1 MEGGDGELR
10 NIGGGPQALLY
21 WLGWPG
27 GHTAYDSSWLVLSRY
42 LHQAE
47 LRLASVRTARCL
59 VSSKQQVQPQRCN
72 ALSLSQSRAGV
83 WGPGCGNLSV
93 FPALG

>member
-1 MEGGDGELR
+1 M
-10 NIGGGPQALLY
+10 IGVEEYRGRASSLVVLAGLARRTY
-21 WLGWPG
+21 S
-27 GHTAYDSSWLVLSRY
+27 YDSSWLLLSCY